1 MKQVVFNLKPVPPY
15 DFNLTAGYA
24 TYFRRTTGAESYQDG
39 VFQRSLDVGDTLC
52 LANVRSLGTMDSPSL
67 EVGIIGTKL
76 DKAVVTKAQKQ
87 ISWIL
92 GIDQNLLPFYRMAQ
106 NDRALSPLVKRLR
119 GLHIP
124 HTASIYEALV
134 LAILGQQINS
144 HVARLLRTLLIETYG
159 PTLEISGNIYHC
171 FPRAT
176 NLATAGITGLRAI
189 KLSARKA
196 QYIVDISNRIILGQ
210 LDLESL
216 RLRPDEEVIRT
227 LTSLRGV
234 GLWTT
239 HWLFIRALGRNDG
252 FPHEDLALCRTLSR
266 LLNSAIPFTPAA
278 TLEYSQQWS
287 PFRSYVTSYLFAAIR
302 SGLIC

>member
-1 MKQVVFNLKPVPPY
+1 MKQVVLNLKPVPPY

-39 VFQRSLDVGDTLC
+39 VFQRLLDIGDTPC

-67 EVGIIGTKL
+67 EVVIIGTKL
-76 DKAVVTKAQKQ
+76 DKTVVTKAQQ
-87 ISWIL
+87 RISWIL
-92 GIDQNLLPFYRMAQ
+92 GIDQSLLPFYRMAQ
-106 NDRALSPLVKRLR
+106 NDSALSPLVKRLR

-124 HTASIYEALV
+124 HTGSIYEALV

-144 HVARLLRTLLIETYG
+144 HVARMLRTLLIETYG
-159 PTLEISGNIYHC
+159 QALEISGNIYHC
-171 FPRAT
+171 FPQAT

-189 KLSARKA
+189 KLSTRKA

-210 LDLESL
+210 LDLEGL

-278 TLEYSQQWS
+278 TLEYSQRWS
-287 PFRSYVTSYLFAAIR
+287 PFRSYVTAYLFAAIR

>member
-134 LAILGQQINS
+134 QAILGQQINS

>member
-1 MKQVVFNLKPVPPY
+1 MKRAVLNLKPVPPY

-24 TYFRRTTGAESYQDG
+24 THFRRTYGTESYQDG
-39 VFQRSLDVGDTLC
+39 VFQRLLDVGNTLC
-52 LANVRSLGTMDSPSL
+52 LANVRSLGTVDSPSMEL
-67 EVGIIGTKL
+67 VIMGTKL
-76 DKAVVTKAQKQ
+76 DKTVVTKAQQQ
-87 ISWIL
+87 IAWIL
-92 GIDQNLLPFYRMAQ
+92 GIDQSLLSFYRMAQ
-106 NDRALSPLVKRLR
+106 NDRALSSLVKKLR

-144 HVARLLRTLLIETYG
+144 HVARMLRTLLIETYG
-159 PTLEISGNIYHC
+159 PALEISSNIYHC
-171 FPRAT
+171 FPRAID
-176 NLATAGITGLRAI
+176 LATAGITGLRAM
-189 KLSARKA
+189 KLSTRKA
-196 QYIVDISNRIILGQ
+196 QYIVDISNRVILGQ
-210 LDLESL
+210 LDLEGL

-234 GLWTT
+234 GLWTA

-266 LLNSAIPFTPAA
+266 LLNSAIPLTPAA
-278 TLEYSQQWS
+278 TLENSQQWS
-287 PFRSYVTSYLFAAIR
+287 PFRSYVTAYLFAAIR